1 MAWSMRLA
9 RWISMCLIADPQ
21 AAAFGQVGNPF
32 VFDDVVAV
40 LVDAGRRKAAHEFC
54 PVGPA
59 DDVEHQKC
67 PMREPGPGPRHQ
79 RSPRPRRGWWGGCR
93 MVAVIKSPFVVKVF
107 FVVAGPGAAS
117 TGSGSWLNWL
127 LRLPPAPARS
137 RRTPLLAEDPRVA
150 SAQAG
155 VVDPPRPCRLPISR
169 RHPPLRW
176 SWSSNLPFAI
186 RGFRHRAGVVAAAAS
201 DTRGGGVS
209 GPDRSRPCPVCSRPA
224 GARRGSGPP
233 RRGRGSLTASWLSWR
248 SCGAA
253 AQQLVV
259 AGQGRRGPGRSAPRT
274 PSGPPAPP
282 GRRRGGGRR

>member
-1 MAWSMRLA
+1 MPDARAGAW
-9 RWISMCLIADPQ
+9 
-21 AAAFGQVGNPF
+21 AAASA
-32 VFDDVVAV
+32 VA
-40 LVDAGRRKAAHEFC
+40 AASARM
-54 PVGPA
+54 V
-59 DDVEHQKC
+59 
-67 PMREPGPGPRHQ
+67 
-79 RSPRPRRGWWGGCR
+79 GGCR

-117 TGSGSWLNWL
+117 TGSGSWSNWL

-201 DTRGGGVS
+201 DTRGGRRKRARSITTLPSLLAAGWCSPRIRAATARAGVA
-209 GPDRSRPCPVCSRPA
+209 DRVLVVVALMRRCRAAARRSRS
-224 GARRGSGPP
+224 GSAR
-233 RRGRGSLTASWLSWR
+233 A
-248 SCGAA
+248 
-253 AQQLVV
+253 
-259 AGQGRRGPGRSAPRT
+259 GRSAPRT
-274 PSGPPAPP
+274 PSGPT
-282 GRRRGGGRR
+282 GGGGGRR